1 MIYKKNICDFTI
13 CEHILND
20 FISGFF
26 QMSVKARMDQLI
38 KDYAVFV
45 ISKSTC
51 PFCHTAKKVL
61 GKYDIPAEKMKII
74 DIDGDKDCS
83 EIQSYMQ
90 QITGGRTVPRV
101 FIQGRLIILFHP
113 VKEWS

>member
-1 MIYKKNICDFTI
+1 MKFSRVFNMR
-13 CEHILND
+13 N
-20 FISGFF
+20 S
-26 QMSVKARMDQLI
+26 DQLI

-61 GKYDIPAEKMKII
+61 GKYDIPGEKMKII
-74 DIDGDKDCS
+74 DIDGDKDCF

-101 FIQGRLIILFHP
+101 FIQGTKGNLRYLCYIVVFGTQPRILG
-113 VKEWS
+113 